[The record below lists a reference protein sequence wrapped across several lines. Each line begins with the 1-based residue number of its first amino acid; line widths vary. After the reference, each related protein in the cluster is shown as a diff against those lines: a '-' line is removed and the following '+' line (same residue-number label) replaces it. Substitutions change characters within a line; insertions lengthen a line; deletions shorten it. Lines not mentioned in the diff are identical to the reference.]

1 MLSNN
6 KVSYIDTYDELFT
19 LLDTLVNAKNSKI
32 IVAAGAGSI
41 STQMRFFY
49 ESRKY

>member
-1 MLSNN
+1 MFFGFKSKLIFFPFSP
-6 KVSYIDTYDELFT
+6 
-19 LLDTLVNAKNSKI
+19 LVNAKNSKI

-41 STQMRFFY
+41 SAQMRFFY